1 MICFV
6 VLCAAGAKDVVEFI
20 DGEGGLLASVND
32 GGAAQTDPPR
42 VQEPQPEPEPEPQ

>member
-1 MICFV
+1 MT
-6 VLCAAGAKDVVEFI
+6 AGAKDVVEFI

-32 GGAAQTDPPR
+32 AGGAAPTDPPR